1 MRRLTKYEKE
11 TILLTNELDDFWDIY
26 TFNSA
31 LKRKLKKFASKY
43 PELCYLREQTEEGSM
58 TYRVKKDRVSVN
70 LKKPVSDET
79 RKKRSEAAKARGL
92 GKSGDS
98 EGHL

>member
-31 LKRKLKKFASKY
+31 LKRKLKNFDTEY
-43 PELCYLREQTEEGSM
+43 PELCCQRKQTEEGSV

-70 LKKPVSDET
+70 LKKPVSQET
-79 RKKRSEAAKARGL
+79 SRKRSEAAKARGL
-92 GKSGDS
+92 GKS
-98 EGHL
+98 

>member
-1 MRRLTKYEKE
+1 MSRLTRYEKE

-26 TFNSA
+26 TFNAA
-31 LKRKLKKFASKY
+31 LKRKLKNFASEY
-43 PELCYLREQTEEGSM
+43 PQLCHLREQTDEGSV

-79 RKKRSEAAKARGL
+79 RRKRSEAAKARGL
-92 GKSGDS
+92 GK
-98 EGHL
+98 

>member
-26 TFNSA
+26 TFNAA
-31 LKRKLKKFASKY
+31 LKRKLKNFASEY
-43 PELCYLREQTEEGSM
+43 PELCHLREQTEEGSM

-70 LKKPVSDET
+70 LKKPVSEET
-79 RKKRSEAAKARGL
+79 KKKRSEAAKARGL
-92 GKSGDS
+92 GNN
-98 EGHL
+98 

>member
-26 TFNSA
+26 TYNSA
-31 LKRKLKKFASKY
+31 LKRKLKEFASKY
-43 PELCYLREQTEEGSM
+43 PQLCHFREQTEDGSV

-70 LKKPVSDET
+70 LKKPVSEET
-79 RKKRSEAAKARGL
+79 SRKRSEAAKAIGL
-92 GKSGDS
+92 GK
-98 EGHL
+98 

>member
-1 MRRLTKYEKE
+1 MRGLTKYEKE
-11 TILLTNELDDFWDIY
+11 TILLTNELDDYWEIY

-31 LKRKLKKFASKY
+31 LKRKLKEFASKY
-43 PELCYLREQTEEGSM
+43 PELCYLKDQTDEGSV

-70 LKKPVSDET
+70 LKKPVSEET

-92 GKSGDS
+92 GKSS
-98 EGHL
+98 

>member
-31 LKRKLKKFASKY
+31 LKRKLKEFASKY
-43 PELCYLREQTEEGSM
+43 PQLCHLREQTEEGSV
-58 TYRVKKDRVSVN
+58 TYRVKKDRVSIN
-70 LKKPVSDET
+70 LKKPVSEET

-92 GKSGDS
+92 GKHPDT
-98 EGHL
+98 

>member
-26 TFNSA
+26 TFNAA
-31 LKRKLKKFASKY
+31 LKRKLKEFASEY
-43 PELCYLREQTEEGSM
+43 PELCHLKEQTEEGSV

-70 LKKPVSDET
+70 LKKPVSEET
-79 RKKRSEAAKARGL
+79 KKKRSEAAKARGL
-92 GKSGDS
+92 GK
-98 EGHL
+98 